1 MSGEYKLLLKLFVAS
16 MVEMQSPIDT
26 KVEVEVEVFNVN
38 VRKQSA
44 SGNNCAM
51 HSALNLEPF
60 LTNFEEVKSNPGQSN
75 DHWFTLEEV
84 EAQRALLA
92 AEIRE
97 QSPYLLKEPVAPVA
111 QKPVLKPSLRPSAAE
126 IVDLSTPPSDDGA
139 SGAKR
144 RKTSKK
150 RKEFR
155 VGDLVCAGRSKWPA
169 KVTATRELAGVWKYT
184 VRFFGE
190 GEEGVYD
197 SRNLTGYT
205 RELEEMNDL
214 SRSFDEAC
222 KLLEKEDDKLKM
234 DDAGDADVGDGDR
247 SDGSNYEPEDYVSD
261 EMEVDES
268 DGCTDV
274 SVEDFQV
281 KPKPKPKPKPKQP
294 STNIREDALSKPQTK
309 GFHINHS
316 EVISDPLGKLELV

>member
-26 KVEVEVEVFNVN
+26 KVEVFNVN

-111 QKPVLKPSLRPSAAE
+111 QKPVLKPSLRRLKHPAE
-126 IVDLSTPPSDDGA
+126 
-139 SGAKR
+139 
-144 RKTSKK
+144 
-150 RKEFR
+150 
-155 VGDLVCAGRSKWPA
+155 
-169 KVTATRELAGVWKYT
+169 
-184 VRFFGE
+184 
-190 GEEGVYD
+190 
-197 SRNLTGYT
+197 
-205 RELEEMNDL
+205 
-214 SRSFDEAC
+214 
-222 KLLEKEDDKLKM
+222 
-234 DDAGDADVGDGDR
+234 
-247 SDGSNYEPEDYVSD
+247 
-261 EMEVDES
+261 
-268 DGCTDV
+268 
-274 SVEDFQV
+274 
-281 KPKPKPKPKPKQP
+281 
-294 STNIREDALSKPQTK
+294 
-309 GFHINHS
+309 
-316 EVISDPLGKLELV
+316 